1 MFKKKKNTIF
11 FFLIIKSI
19 INFKKKKILILG
31 PIGNYS
37 YNLIIKKINKKY
49 FLIPIK
55 NIKFLKNYYNK
66 IIPFENNNGGIV
78 RDTLNLLINK
88 KIFIDNIII
97 INVKHNFF
105 FYKKKKIFFLHK
117 QSYKQIKKKIFIF
130 KKIKIKFVNSNSNF
144 NNGINI
150 INSSSKK
157 IFILDIKLINL
168 KDNKINK
175 TKFIINKNKKKKN
188 IICFFTNFYFFLKN
202 IINLYK
208 NKKFYYEIYFKSL
221 RKCLFKMKIL
231 KNKFKILIVGFYN
244 II

>member
-1 MFKKKKNTIF
+1 MFKKKKNTIL

-19 INFKKKKILILG
+19 INLKKKNILILG
-31 PIGNYS
+31 PTGNYS

-49 FLIPIK
+49 FLILIK
-55 NIKFLKNYYNK
+55 NINFLKKYNNK

-78 RDTLNLLINK
+78 RDTLNLLIKK
-88 KIFIDNIII
+88 KIFINNIIVLNI
-97 INVKHNFF
+97 KHNFF
-105 FYKKKKIFFLHK
+105 LYKKKKKFFLHK

-130 KKIKIKFVNSNSNF
+130 KKNKIKFVNSNSNF
-144 NNGINI
+144 NNGVNI
-150 INSSSKK
+150 CNNSSKK
-157 IFILDIKLINL
+157 IFLLNIKLINL

-188 IICFFTNFYFFLKN
+188 IICFFTNNYFFFKN
-202 IINLYK
+202 ILNLYK
-208 NKKFYYEIYFKSL
+208 NKKNYYEIYFKSL

-231 KNKFKILIVGFYN
+231 KNKLKILIVGFYN